1 MLAFVSYP
9 LSKDLTINLLSIVH
23 MFVSNSTDPVII
35 QEEEAKLIVL
45 CPNLLWNVYY
55 TPLSSWELDTLSQC
69 WSISLV
75 ICEGCLKVE

>member
-9 LSKDLTINLLSIVH
+9 LSKDLTINLLSIIH
-23 MFVSNSTDPVII
+23 MSESNAIDPVIV

-55 TPLSSWELDTLSQC
+55 TPLSSWEPDTLSHC
-69 WSISLV
+69 WSIRLV
-75 ICEGCLKVE
+75 ICEG

>member
-23 MFVSNSTDPVII
+23 MFVSNSTYPVII

-45 CPNLLWNVYY
+45 CPNLFNLLGF
-55 TPLSSWELDTLSQC
+55 PEL
-69 WSISLV
+69 V
-75 ICEGCLKVE
+75 RAGKK